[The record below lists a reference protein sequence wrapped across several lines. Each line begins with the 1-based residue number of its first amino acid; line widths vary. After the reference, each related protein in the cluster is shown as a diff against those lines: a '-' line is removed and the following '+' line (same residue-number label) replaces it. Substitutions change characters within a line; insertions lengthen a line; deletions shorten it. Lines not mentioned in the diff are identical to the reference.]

1 MTQDNTGKKFPYDAT
16 TLALAIKHTVE
27 KYRLDEAKNAM
38 DKEPVRRLGQ
48 NDQLS
53 HLLGDDEPDLDQVVS
68 QMTAYKRQ
76 KLA

>member
-38 DKEPVRRLGQ
+38 DKEPVPAAA
-48 NDQLS
+48 
-53 HLLGDDEPDLDQVVS
+53 DEEGAHPGRCSQQV
-68 QMTAYKRQ
+68 
-76 KLA
+76 